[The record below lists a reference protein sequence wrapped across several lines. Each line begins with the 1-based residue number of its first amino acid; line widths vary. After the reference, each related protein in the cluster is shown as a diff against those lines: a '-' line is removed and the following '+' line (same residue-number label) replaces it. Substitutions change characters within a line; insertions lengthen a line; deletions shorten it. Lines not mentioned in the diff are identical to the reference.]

1 MFLFRAVIAYD
12 WAGLC
17 FVQHPQSQCLQ
28 GFVAMKKKYY
38 KTGTMAQS
46 LHYLYIRSSE
56 RRDQNPN
63 KESKMEKQTPT
74 PYQKEIDLIIAA
86 IQETPWMLYQV
97 KKLVRRAE
105 AERKEK

>member
-1 MFLFRAVIAYD
+1 
-12 WAGLC
+12 
-17 FVQHPQSQCLQ
+17 
-28 GFVAMKKKYY
+28 
-38 KTGTMAQS
+38 
-46 LHYLYIRSSE
+46 
-56 RRDQNPN
+56 
-63 KESKMEKQTPT
+63 MEKQPPT